1 MASPRPLLLSAS
13 YLVIGSLLIDGLGRG
28 GGLGS
33 PALAQ
38 SYLLQGQVVQVIG
51 PTEVLITIDGQLFA
65 LNLAYQMVPPE
76 AGELVQQQTTQALSQ
91 LLPVDSVVQI
101 DPLQL
106 GSGNRIYGFAYNQNG
121 LVNAQLL
128 ASGHTIAP
136 WRLPEPGLQQLYD
149 GAVAQAQALGLGLYA
164 PSQAAVVQAQTASVG
179 QRVWREL
186 RDPSSP
192 LLPSL
197 LGTSLMVVILGVVGV
212 KQWRR
217 SHRPAAAGVPLAG
230 SGDPGPSHDPHRLQK
245 TLAAAIARQKS
256 LQGRYQDL
264 QNQVDIWLEKAK
276 TAILQKDDELARV
289 ALIRKRSYAKSA
301 QEMQAELEV
310 ATAQVAA
317 IQSVSHRHTISTQ
330 MPPSSPL
337 DLVDLDSPL
346 DLD

>member
-1 MASPRPLLLSAS
+1 MASPRPSVLSAS
-13 YLVIGSLLIDGLGRG
+13 CLVIGGSSLL

-33 PALAQ
+33 PAVAQ

-51 PTEVLITIDGQLFA
+51 PTEVLITIDGRLFA

-76 AGELVQQQTTQALSQ
+76 AGELVEQQTTQALSQ

-101 DPLQL
+101 DPVQL

-128 ASGHTIAP
+128 ASGHTVAP
-136 WRLPEPGLQQLYD
+136 WQLPEPGLQQLYD
-149 GAVAQAQALGLGLYA
+149 GAVAQARALGLGLYA
-164 PSQAAVVQAQTASVG
+164 PSQTAVVQTQSASMG
-179 QRVWREL
+179 QMMWREL

-217 SHRPAAAGVPLAG
+217 SQRTAAAVVPLYG
-230 SGDPGPSHDPHRLQK
+230 SRDPGSHHDPQRLQK
-245 TLAAAIARQKS
+245 TLAAAIAHQKS
-256 LQGRYQDL
+256 LEGRYQDL
-264 QNQVDIWLEKAK
+264 QQQVDFWLEKAK
-276 TAILQKDDELARV
+276 TAVLQKDDELARV

-301 QEMQAELEV
+301 QEMQTALEV
-310 ATAQVAA
+310 ATAQVDA
-317 IQSVSHRHTISTQ
+317 IQSVSHRQKVSTQ
-330 MPPSSPL
+330 IPPSSPP
-337 DLVDLDSPL
+337 DLA
-346 DLD
+346 